1 MKTYSINIAQA
12 YTQSDWRGLPA
23 HKHHALVILD
33 DGMSESEAVAEL
45 CRLQTAYPW
54 PEFHLTLTAVEIIRL
69 AEKLYS
75 SAPMDFLKAH
85 QWDKLASTH
94 EGDSNDDDDA

>member
-1 MKTYSINIAQA
+1 
-12 YTQSDWRGLPA
+12 
-23 HKHHALVILD
+23 
-33 DGMSESEAVAEL
+33 MSESEAVTEL

-54 PEFHLTLTAVEIIRL
+54 PEFYLTLTAMESIRL

-85 QWDKLASTH
+85 QWDNLTSSTH
-94 EGDSNDDDDA
+94 EGTDL

>member
-1 MKTYSINIAQA
+1 MKTYAINIAKD
-12 YTQSDWRGLPA
+12 YTRAGRRGLPA
-23 HKHHALVILD
+23 QKHHALVTLD
-33 DGMSESEAVAEL
+33 YGMSESEAVAEL

-54 PEFHLTLTAVEIIRL
+54 PEFYLTLTAVEISRL

-75 SAPMDFLKAH
+75 STPMDFLKAH

-94 EGDSNDDDDA
+94 EGD